1 MVRGV
6 LQDCGVR
13 LRIRLIAALVVVG
26 LASVAVVSGV
36 SAEGDGAMMP
46 DASQEESAPTPPG
59 WIKFV
64 GKNLIMKAK
73 GRFHE
78 WRIVESSIDPA
89 SLEDAYAV
97 VEVDLSSV
105 DTGIERRDKHLRTP
119 DFFEVETY
127 PVATVRV
134 HSPRPIDDPE
144 SAHPRYAA
152 RFDINLHGV
161 DKTVEGEIEL
171 ISPDPVVFEGEL
183 VIDRTDFGVGPTP
196 SGWSPMTP
204 KAEIPVRFHVE
215 P

>member
-6 LQDCGVR
+6 LQDCRVR
-13 LRIRLIAALVVVG
+13 SRVRSIVALVVVG
-26 LASVAVVSGV
+26 LASVAVASAVA
-36 SAEGDGAMMP
+36 AEGDGAAMS
-46 DASQEESAPTPPG
+46 DASQEESAPAPPG
-59 WIKFV
+59 WLKFV
-64 GKNLIMKAK
+64 GRNLIMKAK
-73 GRFHE
+73 GTFHE

-105 DTGIERRDKHLRTP
+105 DTGIERRDDHLRTP

-134 HSPRPIDDPE
+134 HSPRAIDDPE
-144 SAHPRYAA
+144 GEHPRYAA
-152 RFDINLHGV
+152 QFDINLHGV

-171 ISPDPVVFEGEL
+171 ISADPVVFEGEL
-183 VIDRTDFGVGPTP
+183 VIDRTDFGVGPKP
-196 SGWSPMTP
+196 SGWSPMAP
-204 KAEIPVRFHVE
+204 KAKIPVRFHVE